1 VKKSL
6 LCTLVLL
13 LAAALPRPAAAQDI
27 TIAAASDLTFAMGDL
42 IQGFEK
48 ASGHHAK
55 LSSGSS
61 GSLFAQ
67 IQSGAPFDLFFS
79 ADADYP
85 RQLEAAG
92 LTEPGTL
99 YVYAIGKIV
108 LWVRNDSPINVS
120 KGWPALMDPAAKKI
134 AIANPQVAP
143 YGRAAEA
150 ALRKAGIYD
159 RVASRL
165 VLGENI
171 SQTSQFVD
179 SGNAEIGVLSLA
191 FASAATVRSRGRWW
205 LVPED
210 SYPAL
215 EQAAVV
221 VRSSQNKEISKAFLA
236 YVRSAEGQSILRRN
250 GFSEAPSAA
259 PAKP

>member
-1 VKKSL
+1 MKRFLRWAVAL
-6 LCTLVLL
+6 LVI
-13 LAAALPRPAAAQDI
+13 AVLPRPAAAQDL

-42 IQGFEK
+42 IPAFEK
-48 ASGHHAK
+48 ATGHHVK

-61 GSLFAQ
+61 GAFVAQ
-67 IQSGAPFDLFFS
+67 IQNGAPFDVFFS

-85 RQLEAAG
+85 RQLETAG
-92 LTEPGTL
+92 LTEPGTF

-108 LWVRNDSPINVS
+108 LWVRNDSTIDVS
-120 KGWPALMDPAAKKI
+120 KGWSALLDSAAKKI
-134 AIANPQVAP
+134 AIANPVVAP

-150 ALRKAGIYD
+150 ALRKAGVYD
-159 RVASRL
+159 RVADRL

-171 SQTSQFVD
+171 AQAAQFVD
-179 SGNAEIGVLSLA
+179 SGNAEIGVLSLS
-191 FASAATVRSRGRWW
+191 FATAAAVRSRGRWW

-221 VRSSQNKEISKAFLA
+221 LRSSPNKEIAKAFLA
-236 YVRSAEGQSILRRN
+236 YVRSAEGQAILRRN
-250 GFSEAPSAA
+250 GFSQSLSPAPH
-259 PAKP
+259 KP